1 MICFLLHTETKAMRQ
16 MKFQYP
22 FIVVASAPVT
32 PVLTSR
38 PWRLLR
44 INMGISD
51 EIEFATIAFNET
63 TMLEIKA

>member
-1 MICFLLHTETKAMRQ
+1 MRQ